1 MNSLLK
7 KIVIGTAQFGLDYG
21 VNNKSGK
28 IPGDEV
34 CIILD
39 LLQANGIEILDT
51 AQAYGDSE
59 NILGNYHKEQNT
71 SFRII
76 SKLQDCRPDQ
86 VENKV
91 IESLGRLNVGNLY
104 GILLHSFDTY
114 LNNPQTFKTLASL
127 KNTGIVEKVGFSLYY
142 PHDLDKLLKD
152 DVAFDLIQI
161 PYNLFD
167 RRFENYFP
175 LLKERK
181 VEVHVRSVFL
191 QGLFFI
197 EPKKLPRELAEFSN
211 YLTLLNDL
219 SVKIGVNVHALALL
233 FVVSNPLVDKAVI
246 GIDNVNH
253 LKDIIGVLNDK
264 DKLEIII
271 SRKSVLSELK
281 VENEKI
287 LIPSNWK

>member
-34 CIILD
+34 FIILD
-39 LLQANGIEILDT
+39 LLQASGIEILDT

-59 NILGNYHKEQNT
+59 NILGNYHKKQNK
-71 SFRII
+71 FFQII
-76 SKLQDCRPDQ
+76 SKLQDCPPNQ

-91 IESLGRLNVGNLY
+91 LESLGRLNVRNLY
-104 GILLHSFDTY
+104 GVLLHSFDTY
-114 LNNPQTFKTLASL
+114 LKNPQTFKVLASL
-127 KNTGIVEKVGFSLYY
+127 KKTGIVGKVGFSLYY
-142 PHDLDKLLKD
+142 PHDIDKLLED
-152 DVAFDLIQI
+152 DVAFDVIQI

-167 RRFENYFP
+167 RRFEKYFSI
-175 LLKERK
+175 LKKRK
-181 VEVHVRSVFL
+181 IEVHVRSVFL

-197 EPKKLPRELAEFSN
+197 EPKMLPRNLAEFSKH
-211 YLTLLNDL
+211 LTLLNEL
-219 SVKIGVNVHALALL
+219 SVKIGVNVHELALL

-253 LKDIIGVLNDK
+253 LKDIISVLNDNS
-264 DKLEIII
+264 KLEIII